1 MSYIDIW
8 KKGKTIHIH
17 KTYRIKHKTYRT
29 NKNLD
34 SYNYQSNNN
43 LFFNIYFTDKKLH
56 ALSNLTKILEF
67 EYAICIV
74 ENIMV
79 KNWLVLLVN
88 FSRDYFAL
96 WTLLLYCFKVVRL
109 NYEHSNKIYTMYKL
123 YKKIN
128 KITNNNNK
136 IKV

>member
-56 ALSNLTKILEF
+56 ALSNLTKILEI

-96 WTLLLYCFKVVRL
+96 WTLLLYCFKVVRARL
-109 NYEHSNKIYTMYKL
+109 QQYN
-123 YKKIN
+123 IN
-128 KITNNNNK
+128 LLKT
-136 IKV
+136 VSFSYPFF